1 MGFCCLGLEF
11 WVCLEFGVRYC
22 DLIKGGKKMS
32 YSSEE
37 MGDEELAVHDDLDM
51 LREDLVGELQ
61 AINQYQVHI
70 LSLENEEAATALEHI
85 IEEEK
90 EHVAE
95 LLRLIR
101 NLDPVQ
107 ADKFKEIL

>member
-1 MGFCCLGLEF
+1 
-11 WVCLEFGVRYC
+11 
-22 DLIKGGKKMS
+22 MS

-37 MGDEELAVHDDLDM
+37 IDDDQLAMIDDLEM
-51 LREDLVGELQ
+51 LREDLISELQ
-61 AINQYQVHI
+61 AINQYHEHI
-70 LSLENEEAATALEHI
+70 LVLENEEAVTTLEHI

-95 LLRLIR
+95 LLKLIQ